1 MRLSSRRRG
10 MTAIRKLGAH
20 TSSPASPSCHKA
32 DSPSSY
38 PGTGKQSAKILEPL
52 EPRHSLDDYDGRVNP
67 GHDDARRESAHAP
80 GCLSVLPRRK
90 QPFPIRLYQRQD
102 EVVRRRPLTAHATT
116 PDEPA
121 IQEVDLPKT
130 IKMSC

>member
-67 GHDDARRESAHAP
+67 GHDDERRESANAP
-80 GCLSVLPRRK
+80 GCLSVLPRRQ
-90 QPFPIRLYQRQD
+90 QPFLLRLDQRHD
-102 EVVRRRPLTAHATT
+102 EVVRRRRHTDLATDTADAAV
-116 PDEPA
+116 DEEIGRA
-121 IQEVDLPKT
+121 HV
-130 IKMSC
+130 